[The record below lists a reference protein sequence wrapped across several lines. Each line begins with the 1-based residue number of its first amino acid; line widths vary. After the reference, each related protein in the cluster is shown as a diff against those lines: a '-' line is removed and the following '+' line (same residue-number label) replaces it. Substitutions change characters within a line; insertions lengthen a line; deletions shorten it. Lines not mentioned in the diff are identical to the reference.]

1 MISLSNALRIYFEN
15 PVGRVLEH
23 SDGYAYVIYNAGPRK
38 LDHLKSFLT
47 HTSQLLQRRG
57 WHKLLGDQRLMA
69 PFTEEERLWI
79 VDYWISSTAAG
90 SQIYGAVLIPEDVF
104 ARLSVSQMMGEAREA
119 AMTYRLFESE
129 TDAAAW
135 LRQLPDKL

>member
-1 MISLSNALRIYFEN
+1 MVIATELRIYFEN

-23 SDGYAYVIYNAGPRK
+23 PDGYAYVMYNAGPRK
-38 LDHLKSFLT
+38 LDDLQSFLT
-47 HTSQLLQRRG
+47 HTSQLLHRRG
-57 WHKLLGDQRLMA
+57 WCKLLGDQRLMS

-79 VDYWISSTAAG
+79 VDYWITRTADG
-90 SQIYGAVLIPEDVF
+90 SQVYGAVLIPEDVF

-129 TDAAAW
+129 SSAAAW
-135 LRQLPDKL
+135 LRQLP

>member
-1 MISLSNALRIYFEN
+1 MVSATALRVYFEN
-15 PVGRVLEH
+15 PVGRIMEH
-23 SDGYAYVIYNAGPRK
+23 PDGYAYVIYNPGPRK

-47 HTSQLLQRRG
+47 HTSQLLHRRG
-57 WHKLLGDQRLMA
+57 WYKLLGDQRLMA

-79 VDYWISSTAAG
+79 VDYWINRTAEG

-129 TDAAAW
+129 SDAAAW
-135 LRQLPDKL
+135 LRKLPKNVS